1 MKKFTLIELL
11 IVIAIIAILAG
22 MLLPAL
28 ARAKASA
35 MDIRC
40 RNNIKQI
47 GTLFNSYSIDYQGWL
62 MLADNLNGDGTTTPW
77 AQLLFDLGYHN
88 GKYSDYFSAAIGPN
102 DTKGGIFR
110 CQGHHDQQ
118 PSYAI
123 NVGVTA
129 GPTSK
134 YYNYYSSIA
143 YYYKINQI
151 MRPSQCLYLTD
162 SIRAATASAT
172 YWTNRKAF
180 RDLDCDAIPAYRH
193 NNSANM
199 LLIDGHVAHNRM
211 SNIPAYI
218 NIRTDDY
225 FFIAKGQ

>member
-1 MKKFTLIELL
+1 
-11 IVIAIIAILAG
+11 

-40 RNNIKQI
+40 RNNVKQI
-47 GTLFNSYSIDYQGWL
+47 GTLFTSYSIDFQGWL

-151 MRPSQCLYLTD
+151 TRPSQCLYLTD
-162 SIRAATASAT
+162 SVRSDTTGSRTFMVVRMPGTRHRAMTRKTISQAASPTRRIFPLTAGSMIVT
-172 YWTNRKAF
+172 LF
-180 RDLDCDAIPAYRH
+180 RYRARQSRGISPARRRARGRA
-193 NNSANM
+193 S
-199 LLIDGHVAHNRM
+199 
-211 SNIPAYI
+211 SPP
-218 NIRTDDY
+218 
-225 FFIAKGQ
+225 